1 MRIDEK
7 LNIVVPVR
15 REDGEPGAYVYH
27 APISREVF
35 EAHFRALSLMHS
47 EIVGR
52 DPSYMG
58 SGIHCASLIFRDVA
72 AAEAAKRGPQG
83 VDRSQSL
90 FGEIKRLTTVLA
102 PSAAG
107 WELLP
112 VDAAIAAGH
121 LTADE
126 WSEVESALVFFTGAY
141 WMASSNRRREV
152 MMTVASILGSS
163 TTSSLP
169 SEFAAGL
176 PRSTPEI
183 PSIAG
188 ASSVPS

>member
-7 LNIVVPVR
+7 LKLVVPVR

-27 APISREVF
+27 LPISREVF
-35 EAHFRALSLMHS
+35 EAHFRALSLMHA

-58 SGIHCASLIFRDVA
+58 AGIHCASLIFRDVA
-72 AAEAAKRGPQG
+72 ASEAAKRGPQG
-83 VDRSQSL
+83 VDRSQAL
-90 FGEIKRLTTVLA
+90 FGEIKRLTTVLT
-102 PSAAG
+102 PSDAG
-107 WELLP
+107 WEPLP
-112 VDAAIAAGH
+112 VDAALAAGH

-152 MMTVASILGSS
+152 MITVASILGSS

-176 PRSTPEI
+176 PRSTPAP
-183 PSIAG
+183 PSIEE